1 MLQVQSKYAS
11 TILSNF
17 KYAKYTIYN
26 NDFAYAFA
34 HKKIVAPSQRIPLQR
49 KKMRVFFKHMKIT
62 SYNFPDAD
70 KDGITDQFDK
80 EPNTT

>member
-1 MLQVQSKYAS
+1 M
-11 TILSNF
+11 
-17 KYAKYTIYN
+17 
-26 NDFAYAFA
+26 
-34 HKKIVAPSQRIPLQR
+34 VAPSQRIPLQR

-62 SYNFPDAD
+62 SYNFTNAD